1 MEEVY
6 EERSALSAI
15 QDQRTSNG
23 DSAIRTAI
31 NIYLFVWNTVM
42 KLVRAKMI

>member
-1 MEEVY
+1 MMEEVY

-23 DSAIRTAI
+23 DAAIRTAI
-31 NIYLFVWNTVM
+31 NIYLC
-42 KLVRAKMI
+42 LYGIR